1 MEKFNER
8 EVLKDLITILN
19 KLLESKP
26 EFKGWAEKNFG
37 KYMEKK

>member
-1 MEKFNER
+1 MEKFNES

-26 EFKGWAEKNFG
+26 ELQGWAEKNFG